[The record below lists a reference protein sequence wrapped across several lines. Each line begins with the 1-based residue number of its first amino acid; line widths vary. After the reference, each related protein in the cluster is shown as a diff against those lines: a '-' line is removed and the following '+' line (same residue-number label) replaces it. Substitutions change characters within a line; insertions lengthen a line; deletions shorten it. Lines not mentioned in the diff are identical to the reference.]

1 MAEHGTRRTTTDR
14 LEEAIST
21 LAMKHSELASKVDAM
36 CERFSNMAPPPS
48 PSHHPH
54 QRPPV
59 TLAVPPSNSHH
70 PSAWLFKISRFFDYQ
85 GTPEEEYITIASFYL
100 DGAAL
105 SWFQWMYRNGFI
117 TSWSALLQAIE
128 TRFAPSFYDDPRSAL
143 FKLIQRTSVTEY
155 LTEFEMLANRIVGL
169 SPPMLLSCFL
179 FGLNPEIRREVQ
191 AFQPVSLLV
200 SKYPD
205 IPLSI
210 YIHGYKH

>member
-1 MAEHGTRRTTTDR
+1 MH
-14 LEEAIST
+14 
-21 LAMKHSELASKVDAM
+21 
-36 CERFSNMAPPPS
+36 
-48 PSHHPH
+48 
-54 QRPPV
+54 
-59 TLAVPPSNSHH
+59 
-70 PSAWLFKISRFFDYQ
+70 
-85 GTPEEEYITIASFYL
+85 
-100 DGAAL
+100 
-105 SWFQWMYRNGFI
+105 RNDFI
-117 TSWSALLQAIE
+117 TSWPALLQAIE
-128 TRFAPSFYDDPRSAL
+128 TRFAPSFYDEPRDTL

-155 LTEFEMLANRIVGL
+155 LMEFERLANRIVGL